1 MKPTQHNEMIFDK
14 IQQLAAQL
22 IGIDTVNL
30 RDDVREMR
38 QQNQKLVETDNVL
51 YSILSKAEGFKVSER
66 DGTVYLEVGK

>member
-1 MKPTQHNEMIFDK
+1 MKTTQHNEMIFDK

>member
-1 MKPTQHNEMIFDK
+1 MKTTQHNEMIFDK

-51 YSILSKAEGFKVSER
+51 YSILSKAEGFSVSER
-66 DGTVYLEVGK
+66 DGTVYLEAGK